1 MKRRF
6 FRGIGQTMSQSIFI
20 LSPASCSGQR
30 AKLLFSERAEF
41 YLAKQL
47 RTAEGA
53 TLGEVFSF
61 LSGLYFR
68 GKLTYSRAFC
78 HSADVTRAIWIIT
91 SNRGLLS
98 PDTMVRLSDLRE
110 FAEVPI
116 DTAEPRYVLPLTR
129 AANELAAKLKI
140 NQQIV
145 FLGSL
150 ATDKYLG
157 ILRAAFGE
165 RMKVPRDFLGRG
177 DLSRGSLLLR
187 AVDAGAELEYM
198 TVSEDM

>member
-1 MKRRF
+1 
-6 FRGIGQTMSQSIFI
+6 MSQSIFI

-41 YLAKQL
+41 YLAKRL
-47 RTAEGA
+47 RSEDGA
-53 TLGEVFSF
+53 KLGEVFSF

-78 HSADVTRAIWIIT
+78 RSDDVSRAIWIIT

-98 PDTMVRLSDLRE
+98 PDTIVRLSDLE
-110 FAEVPI
+110 AFASVAI
-116 DTAEPRYVLPLTR
+116 SVDEPKYVLPFTQ
-129 AANELAAKLKI
+129 AAAELAAKLELDE
-140 NQQIV
+140 QII

-150 ATDKYLG
+150 ATEKYLR
-157 ILRAAFGE
+157 ILRATFGE
-165 RMKVPRDFLGRG
+165 RLKVPRDFLGRG

-187 AVDAGAELEYM
+187 AVDAGAELEYT
-198 TVSEDM
+198 TVREDM